1 MNLLRILLA
10 GALTFLATPK
20 PISLPLTSGYVSL
33 SLDGQ
38 VTKFSL
44 SSGGARSFAFYGPWY
59 EEMHGFGSCLQ
70 SSFGC
75 YFCPQKNP
83 CHDIS
88 LRRKWR
94 VLYGRNEFYYY
105 VEHNV
110 TLGIGN
116 QMVKDFKFGLI
127 VGHSGGYGQVP
138 IPILGLSLGRPNI
151 PETFLEQL
159 VRQQVI
165 DTLSYSI
172 YASPLGDGIT
182 GILTLEDSVPTS
194 VAYIGFSRKRSR
206 LSDGKISASLSP
218 LGLFDSYGEKLRIHH
233 DNADSEPALVD
244 AGASSLYIPEKDFE
258 NIIEVTFEAMRKDGA
273 SLNMTRKSELIIE
286 SAWPNILRREAV
298 PYLPTLGYTIGDG
311 PRMMDIRIEPRHYV
325 HSCNSDWCRMDIDR
339 DYVGIT
345 VLGHP
350 LFRAY
355 DVRFDL
361 NNKRLYFSHN
371 EGSWSSAASTD
382 IKAATSTRN

>member
-38 VTKFSL
+38 VTKLSL

-59 EEMHGFGSCLQ
+59 EQMHGFGSCLQ

-75 YFCPQKNP
+75 YFCPRENP
-83 CHDIS
+83 CHDIF

-105 VEHNV
+105 VEHSV

-138 IPILGLSLGRPNI
+138 IPILGLSLGRADI

-159 VRQQVI
+159 MGQHVI
-165 DTLSYSI
+165 DALSYSI

-218 LGLFDSYGEKLRIHH
+218 LHLFDSYGEKLRIHH

-244 AGASSLYIPEKDFE
+244 AGASSLYIPGEGFRKYHRGDFRSYEEGWGELEYDTEK
-258 NIIEVTFEAMRKDGA
+258 
-273 SLNMTRKSELIIE
+273 
-286 SAWPNILRREAV
+286 
-298 PYLPTLGYTIGDG
+298 
-311 PRMMDIRIEPRHYV
+311 
-325 HSCNSDWCRMDIDR
+325 
-339 DYVGIT
+339 
-345 VLGHP
+345 
-350 LFRAY
+350 
-355 DVRFDL
+355 
-361 NNKRLYFSHN
+361 
-371 EGSWSSAASTD
+371 
-382 IKAATSTRN
+382 